1 MRKNNGRRR
10 QRGHNRK
17 HYNNIN
23 KNTVLESSGPR
34 SQLRGNAFQLNE
46 KYCSLGN
53 DAAANDDK
61 VLSESYFQFAD
72 HYYRLNKEIEAN
84 MLSKAAENFNSS
96 EIEKEEIKIVE
107 KEKLSRKDRSM
118 IAKSEESQNI
128 DFENKLPKKFNK
140 HKENDIKELNK

>member
-1 MRKNNGRRR
+1 MKKNNGRRR

-23 KNTVLESSGPR
+23 KNTVLESSGSR

-72 HYYRLNKEIEAN
+72 HYYRLNKEIEATMIN
-84 MLSKAAENFNSS
+84 KVTDNFNSN
-96 EIEKEEIKIVE
+96 EVDRGGINLEEKNKP
-107 KEKLSRKDRSM
+107 SRKDRSL
-118 IAKSEESQNI
+118 IAKSEENQNM
-128 DFENKLPKKFNK
+128 DFEEKLPKKFSKNNEIDVKEVNK
-140 HKENDIKELNK
+140 

>member
-1 MRKNNGRRR
+1 MKKNNGRRR

-34 SQLRGNAFQLNE
+34 SQLRGNAYQLNE
-46 KYCSLGN
+46 KYSSLAN

-61 VLSESYFQFAD
+61 ILSESYFQFAD

-84 MLSKAAENFNSS
+84 MINKAAETNNVNNN
-96 EIEKEEIKIVE
+96 EKVLINIDENK
-107 KEKLSRKDRSM
+107 KPSRTDRSLL
-118 IAKSEESQNI
+118 AKTEENKKL
-128 DFENKLPKKFNK
+128 DLEEKLPKKIAENNDLDA
-140 HKENDIKELNK
+140 KEVN